1 MGGYPFR
8 PDFRMRRDLVS
19 TQTQA
24 QEEHGL
30 EKNSDG
36 EDMLV
41 NNGVDASDSSNP
53 NIQRLDSFLNNS
65 IEVLNYVADT
75 MEKGDELNKSLE
87 RAITALVT
95 LILDNPIVK
104 ALIELLKEFIAKK
117 TVEMINKSSDSND
130 SFKELLS
137 AVIESPAVKE
147 LIVEVIGKTMGE
159 SNNQETSN

>member
-8 PDFRMRRDLVS
+8 PDFRMRRDLGGAQ
-19 TQTQA
+19 TQT

-30 EKNSDG
+30 ENNSDE
-36 EDMLV
+36 EDTLV
-41 NNGVDASDSSNP
+41 NNGVNTSESSNP
-53 NIQRLDSFLNNS
+53 NIQRLDGFLNNS

-117 TVEMINKSSDSND
+117 TVEIINKSSDSND

-147 LIVEVIGKTMGE
+147 LIVEVIGKTMGD
-159 SNNQETSN
+159 SNN